1 MKVVITGSSGMVG
14 QGVLQ
19 ECIESDAVKEI
30 LLVNRIPIKLSNPK
44 IKEVLVENF
53 FELDTAQTDLQ
64 GYDACYFCIGTSV
77 LGKTEEVYSRIT
89 YELTVNFAAVFIS
102 HSPNSVF
109 CYVTGQG
116 TDSTEKGKGMWA
128 RVKGKTENTILNM
141 GFKAAYMFRPNYI
154 QPMKG
159 VKSKT
164 WYSLIFTFFSPIY
177 LVLKHFL
184 SLATNSE
191 NIGLAMIKLTEGK
204 HPVTVFGK

>member
-1 MKVVITGSSGMVG
+1 
-14 QGVLQ
+14 
-19 ECIESDAVKEI
+19 
-30 LLVNRIPIKLSNPK
+30 
-44 IKEVLVENF
+44 
-53 FELDTAQTDLQ
+53 
-64 GYDACYFCIGTSV
+64 
-77 LGKTEEVYSRIT
+77 
-89 YELTVNFAAVFIS
+89 
-102 HSPNSVF
+102 VF

-191 NIGLAMIKLTEGK
+191 NIGLAMIKLKEGK